1 MSGKGID
8 SRLAEVQRRIAQLDN
23 VMLKEGGQLEK
34 VLKEI
39 VALRTEQEALL
50 IVKKVIIDVFA
61 RIVQR
66 TPVDTGR
73 ARASWQ
79 FGIGVEPV
87 GAVEAGEWQGKIPS
101 LVAEATQKII
111 AAPATV
117 WFIANHLD
125 YIEQLEAGWSKQA
138 PAGMV
143 ALTLREMSQH
153 LQKAISL

>member
-1 MSGKGID
+1 MSGNGID
-8 SRLAEVQRRIAQLDN
+8 SRSAEVQRRIAQLDR
-23 VMLKEGGQLEK
+23 VMTDEGGKLEN

-50 IVKKVIIDVFA
+50 IVKKVIVDVFA
-61 RIVQR
+61 RIVER

-79 FGIGVEPV
+79 FGIGVEPA
-87 GAVEAGEWQGKIPS
+87 GTVEEGDWHGKIPT
-101 LVAEATQKII
+101 LVAEATEKIV
-111 AAPATV
+111 AAPAAV